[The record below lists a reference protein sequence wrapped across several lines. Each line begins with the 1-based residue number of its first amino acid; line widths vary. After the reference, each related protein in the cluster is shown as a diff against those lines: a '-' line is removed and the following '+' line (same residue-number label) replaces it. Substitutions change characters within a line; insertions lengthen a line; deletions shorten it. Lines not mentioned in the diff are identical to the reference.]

1 MNYPFLSIS
10 TIHYYDKLA
19 SYYNISKKARGLE
32 KPNTTDLGFLQVYQ
46 KNSDQK
52 KLNNLPVKE
61 SNPNGAT
68 WAKTR
73 INRINA
79 KLGQMKSQNIPFF
92 HKEGKLKGLP
102 TKMHTILIMW
112 AYSPHSS
119 KIKELKQKNI
129 LKILDTN
136 K

>member
-1 MNYPFLSIS
+1 MNYPYLSHT
-10 TIHYYDKLA
+10 TINYFDKLA
-19 SYYNISKKARGLE
+19 SYYNISRKARGLE

-52 KLNNLPVKE
+52 KLNTLPVKK
-61 SNPNGAT
+61 SNPTGAT

-92 HKEGKLKGLP
+92 HINGPLKGLP

-112 AYSPHSS
+112 AYSPYNS
-119 KIKELKQKNI
+119 KLKNIKQKNLLNI
-129 LKILDTN
+129 LN
-136 K
+136 KY